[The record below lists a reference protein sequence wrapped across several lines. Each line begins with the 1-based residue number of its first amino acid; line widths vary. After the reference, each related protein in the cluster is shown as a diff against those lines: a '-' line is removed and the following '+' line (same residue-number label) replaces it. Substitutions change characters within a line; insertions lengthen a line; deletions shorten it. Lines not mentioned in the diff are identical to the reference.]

1 MQAAENAMSWS
12 AAMRTLPK
20 YLLTLTIGS
29 LDSVVPLP
37 WGQLPKQKFRCQN
50 D

>member
-20 YLLTLTIGS
+20 YLLTLTQFTKS
-29 LDSVVPLP
+29 LDVCSSALSR
-37 WGQLPKQKFRCQN
+37 QS
-50 D
+50 

>member
-20 YLLTLTIGS
+20 YLLTLTQFTKSLDVCSRVIYRPSIIGS
-29 LDSVVPLP
+29 
-37 WGQLPKQKFRCQN
+37 
-50 D
+50 